1 MEKILNNEY
10 VDKEF
15 EEACKKTDKIRED
28 GLRNVFKH
36 FDRIHDKLFI
46 FNNILIAGFFGLSKI
61 DNQISV
67 KLIIIPI
74 LNLCFLIFIEYEMME
89 VSRFDATINEQF
101 FENYK
106 FNKERI
112 SRITLF
118 SLLSI
123 LSTLIVSLT
132 FLYFLFQ

>member
-1 MEKILNNEY
+1 MEKILNSEY

-15 EEACKKTDKIRED
+15 EEACNKIDKIRED
-28 GLRNVFKH
+28 GLRNVLKH
-36 FDRIHDKLFI
+36 FDRIHDKLFV

-89 VSRFDATINEQF
+89 ISRFDATIKEQL

-112 SRITLF
+112 SRITIF
-118 SLLSI
+118 SFLSI
-123 LSTLIVSLT
+123 LSTLIVTLT